1 METRAPYALIG
12 AFVLVVIGAAF
23 GFVYWLHNTS
33 RQDNIAVQRHTN
45 TIFIRSFP
53 ENSNGRSRMP
63 WRLSIRRKQHSL
75 LASLGQ

>member
-1 METRAPYALIG
+1 MKFFRRLSSSINVAPLLAEIQ
-12 AFVLVVIGAAF
+12 ANEDA
-23 GFVYWLHNTS
+23 WLHNTS